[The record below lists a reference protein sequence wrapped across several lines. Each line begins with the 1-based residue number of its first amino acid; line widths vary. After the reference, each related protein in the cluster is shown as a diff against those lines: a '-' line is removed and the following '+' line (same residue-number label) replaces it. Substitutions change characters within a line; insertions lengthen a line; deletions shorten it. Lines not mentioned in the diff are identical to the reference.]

1 MAQRENLDLQL
12 LAIVRP
18 VETLLRDLNTKTYAL
33 EARRD
38 TRLTS
43 SEREQVEA
51 EIRRLITVRRA
62 LNTFMAETLANPLAG
77 TSSASIN

>member
-43 SEREQVEA
+43 GERARLEA
-51 EIRRLITVRRA
+51 EIGRLIKVRRA
-62 LNTFMAETLANPLAG
+62 LNTYIAETLANPLA
-77 TSSASIN
+77 SSSLANIN